1 MSKEP
6 LSIWKNTKVQI
17 HEIINT
23 YCIESLNSPFRDSSI
38 DWSAYIDPS
47 FVLPCIAS
55 VHVRGAMLW
64 TGPLLVPSPLL

>member
-47 FVLPCIAS
+47 FVLPCIE
-55 VHVRGAMLW
+55 VYMYVVPCY
-64 TGPLLVPSPLL
+64 GPVPS